1 MTSMRVHLIAA
12 TALGAVV
19 AFGGGRPSAES
30 AATYLLR
37 ADWAQTLMTKQKA
50 VPAPDLVDAPVG
62 KGEKYQA
69 NVVRRTKPQGAIA
82 HMAGTEIHSILEGS
96 ATLVTGG
103 TIVRPA
109 SGERGGATIKD
120 GQTWHLTRGDV
131 ILVPPQTPH
140 WYKDIEGSVTYLE
153 TRFDVGAAPGGP
165 AVALMNAEA
174 NKKLGERGAA
184 PGAPLMFSTP
194 VTSGD
199 HYQSN
204 IVRRTKAQGSAAH
217 PGWTEIH
224 HILSGSG
231 TFVTGGTVVRG
242 TTNGVEGNTIDGGVS
257 RPVSAGDVVLV
268 PAGMPHWYKAVDA
281 GGITYV
287 ETRFELP

>member
-1 MTSMRVHLIAA
+1 MRTQIV
-12 TALGAVV
+12 AVV
-19 AFGGGRPSAES
+19 AIGAAVAFGAGHPTGEG
-30 AATYLLR
+30 AATYLGH
-37 ADWAQTLMTKQKA
+37 AEWAQTLVTKQKA
-50 VPAPDLVDAPVG
+50 TPAPDLVDAPVG
-62 KGEKYQA
+62 KGDKYQA

-82 HMAGTEIHSILEGS
+82 HMAGSEIHSILEGS

-109 SGERGGATIKD
+109 NSDRGGATIKD
-120 GQTWHLTRGDV
+120 GQTWHLTKGDV

-140 WYKDIEGSVTYLE
+140 WYKEIDGSVTYLE
-153 TRFDVGAAPGGP
+153 TRFDVGAVPGGP
-165 AVALMNAEA
+165 AVALMNGDAH
-174 NKKLGERGAA
+174 KKLAELGAA
-184 PGAPLMFSTP
+184 PAAPLMFSTP
-194 VTSGD
+194 FTRGD

-204 IVRRTKAQGSAAH
+204 IVRRTKAQGGTAH

-224 HILSGSG
+224 HILEGSG
-231 TFVTGGTVVRG
+231 TFVTGGTIVRG
-242 TTNGVEGNTIDGGVS
+242 ASNGAEGNTIQGGTS
-257 RPVSAGDVVLV
+257 RPVSAGDVILV